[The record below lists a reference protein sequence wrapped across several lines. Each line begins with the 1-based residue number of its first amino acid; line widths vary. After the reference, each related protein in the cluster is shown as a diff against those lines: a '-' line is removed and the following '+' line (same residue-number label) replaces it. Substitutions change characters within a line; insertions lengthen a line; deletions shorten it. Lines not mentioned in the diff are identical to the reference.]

1 MYEHMKAPR
10 LLPLAA
16 GIAFALGSS
25 GAFAMSLQQAY
36 EAALKNDPAYR
47 AAVHVNEAGVENRKL
62 GMSAL
67 LPALSGSYSAS
78 KNHTTVEV
86 NGKEGPQ
93 DYISRS
99 ATVQLRQPL
108 FNMEALARYKQGK
121 AQSEYA
127 DAILDSQSQ
136 EVIIRVST
144 AYFEVLL
151 KQYGVA
157 LAEVERDTYREQRN
171 VNDLLYKKGEGTRT
185 DMLETQS
192 RLHVA
197 EAQLLEAKDLQ
208 ATAEDTLSGIVG
220 GDVGVLDQLRSDFRA
235 TITSLLPYAELRS
248 AALAQNPEIRALEKN
263 VETTRQEINKQRSGH
278 LPRLELVGTYGQTA
292 SETLSLVNQDQTIRS
307 VGVQL
312 NVPIFNGGAVSA
324 LTRQA
329 AANHEKA
336 KADLQAQKDKITT
349 ELRKSY
355 NQLVSSV
362 SRIEAHEKSVES
374 AKLLITATEQSIKG
388 GVRINLDLLNAKRQ
402 LYTAQRDLAM
412 ARYGFL
418 LANLRMKASA
428 GTLTAEDVRMTAAH
442 FN

>member
-1 MYEHMKAPR
+1 M
-10 LLPLAA
+10 LPVAA
-16 GIAFALGSS
+16 GIALALASS
-25 GAFAMSLQQAY
+25 AASALNLQQAY

-47 AAVHVNEAGVENRKL
+47 AAVHVNESGQENRKL
-62 GMSAL
+62 GLSAL
-67 LPALSGSYSAS
+67 LPTISGAH
-78 KNHTTVEV
+78 NVTQNRTTVEQF
-86 NGKEGPQ
+86 GKTNPQ

-99 ATVQLRQPL
+99 STVQLRQPI
-108 FNMEALARYKQGK
+108 FNLEALAKYKQGV

-127 DAILDSQSQ
+127 AAVLDSQAQ
-136 EVIIRVST
+136 EVIMRVST

-151 KQYGVA
+151 KQYNVA
-157 LAEVERDTYREQRN
+157 LAEIERDTYIEQRN

-192 RLHVA
+192 RLHAA
-197 EAQLLEAKDLQ
+197 EAQLLEAKDALV
-208 ATAEDTLSGIVG
+208 TAEDTLAGIIGGEVG
-220 GDVGVLDQLRSDFRA
+220 ELDKLRADFRA
-235 TITSLLPYAELRS
+235 TAGGLLPYEDWKAS
-248 AALAQNPEIRALEKN
+248 ALSRNPDVRALEKG
-263 VETTRQEINKQRSGH
+263 VEAARQEILKQRSGH
-278 LPRLELVGTYGQTA
+278 LPRLELVSTYGKTA
-292 SETLSLVNQDQTIRS
+292 SESLSLLNQEQTIRN

-324 LTRQA
+324 LSRQA
-329 AANHEKA
+329 VANHEKA

-388 GVRINLDLLNAKRQ
+388 GVRINLDLLGAKRQ

-412 ARYGFL
+412 TRFGYL
-418 LANLRMKASA
+418 LANLRLRASA
-428 GTLTAEDVRMTAAH
+428 GMLTEEDVRLTAAY